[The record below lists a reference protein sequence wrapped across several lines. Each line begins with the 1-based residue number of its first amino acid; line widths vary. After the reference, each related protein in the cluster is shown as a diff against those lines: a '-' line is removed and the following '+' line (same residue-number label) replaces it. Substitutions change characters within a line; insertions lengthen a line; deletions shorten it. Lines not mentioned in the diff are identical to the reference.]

1 MSNQSVFVKIVIWFM
16 VFLMSVGFAA
26 LVITPFMGNG
36 LFGGG
41 DGRGA
46 TEELLEEARADVR
59 SNKCTA
65 DKVPAAKQETCRD
78 AFMQLGSAY
87 QTLAYPSDDT
97 ATELPKDSKRNLE
110 RAGDAY
116 RAAYELDTKNEDA
129 AKQYGAYLRD
139 QGKYDQSITIWQALV
154 KANPSTEDYLLQLA
168 AAQSQGGK
176 LDPAIATYTSFIK
189 KFPDSG
195 QLDSIREEINNLKQQ
210 KKDQAAQAASG
221 GGLGGATP
229 ITVG

>member
-1 MSNQSVFVKIVIWFM
+1 MSNQSLFVKIVIWFM

-59 SNKCTA
+59 ENKCTA
-65 DKVPAAKQETCRD
+65 EKVPAADQETCRD

-116 RAAYELDTKNEDA
+116 KAAYDLDPTNEDA

-139 QGKYDQSITIWQALV
+139 QGKFDQSIKIWQALV
-154 KANPSTEDYLLQLA
+154 KANPKSEDYLLQLA
-168 AAQSQGGK
+168 AAQSQGNQ
-176 LDPAIATYTSFIK
+176 LDPAIATYTSFVK
-189 KFPDSG
+189 KFPESG
-195 QLDSIREEINNLKQQ
+195 QLESIREEITNLKQQ
-210 KKDQAAQAASG
+210 KTDQAAQSAAGGALG
-221 GGLGGATP
+221 GGAP

>member
-1 MSNQSVFVKIVIWFM
+1 MSNQSMFVKIVIWFM

-46 TEELLEEARADVR
+46 TEELLDEARADVR
-59 SNKCTA
+59 SGKCTA
-65 DKVPAAKQETCRD
+65 DKVPAAKQEACRD
-78 AFMQLGSAY
+78 ALMQLGSAY

-116 RAAYELDTKNEDA
+116 RAAYELDKTNEDA
-129 AKQYGAYLRD
+129 AKQYGAFLRD

-154 KANPSTEDYLLQLA
+154 KANPGTEDFLLQLA

-176 LDPAIATYTSFIK
+176 LDPAIDTYTSFIK
-189 KFPDSG
+189 KFPESG
-195 QLDSIREEINNLKQQ
+195 QLDSIREEIANLKQQ
-210 KKDQAAQAASG
+210 KKDQAAQAAAG
-221 GGLGGATP
+221 GGLGGNTP